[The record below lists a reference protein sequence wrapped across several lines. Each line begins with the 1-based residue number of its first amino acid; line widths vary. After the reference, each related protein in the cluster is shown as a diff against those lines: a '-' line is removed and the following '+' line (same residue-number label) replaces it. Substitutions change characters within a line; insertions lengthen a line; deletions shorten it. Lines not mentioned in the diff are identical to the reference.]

1 MFLRS
6 VSAEVAAGLS
16 LTIILIKSSPSLKDS
31 TQWCCTELSVH
42 NLSQIHARHKNELM
56 AMMRQCNAGLSKS
69 ADGNEAI
76 RRCHLERDWCAFNQD
91 LSGTHCRATE
101 DSSAWPRGT
110 AVMDR
115 TTMPTLYTSKKLHMK
130 SAVLPMH
137 QAGITLQLVLFLAIR
152 SSSTL
157 LLQVVRE
164 ARHKDEKN

>member
-76 RRCHLERDWCAFNQD
+76 RRCQLERGWCALDRD
-91 LSGTHCRATE
+91 LFGTHCRAT
-101 DSSAWPRGT
+101 DDISAWPRST
-110 AVMDR
+110 AVMER
-115 TTMPTLYTSKKLHMK
+115 TTLPRRWKQGTQKTQGVSPLRDSWK
-130 SAVLPMH
+130 S
-137 QAGITLQLVLFLAIR
+137 IR
-152 SSSTL
+152 TPSQRT
-157 LLQVVRE
+157 RP
-164 ARHKDEKN
+164 